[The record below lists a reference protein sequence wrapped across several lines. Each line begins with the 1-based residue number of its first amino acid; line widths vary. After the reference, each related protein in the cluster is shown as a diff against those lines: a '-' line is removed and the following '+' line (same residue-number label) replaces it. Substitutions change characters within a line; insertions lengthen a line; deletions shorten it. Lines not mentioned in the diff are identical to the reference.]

1 MSSPGTGQGSF
12 VHAVGRYDG
21 DQALLDLAVPAVEA
35 GLAADEPVILCLR
48 AHDADLVR
56 ARVGDHPRLMTMAGD
71 AVYDRPA
78 VAIRALVEQ
87 FEALL
92 DGGAKRVHVVGSLPE
107 GIAQDCWHDWLGYEV
122 AVGRAFAP
130 YPMKAVCCHDTR
142 TTPGAVL
149 DELVAVHPHLAA
161 GPGEVPNPTYD
172 GHPESRLHRLPAPPP
187 DPLQDRSPT
196 SVLLDPSPSAAR
208 DAARSAA
215 HAAGLGARRIEDVLV
230 VTSELVT
237 NAIRYGRPPV
247 TLELWHEPDRVLVAV
262 GDTGSGPDDPL
273 VGLVREDVDVGGMG
287 LWIARQLA
295 DRVVLVAGPGGFT
308 VRASLSGDAQRSS
321 RS

>member
-215 HAAGLGARRIEDVLV
+215 HAAGLGARRTEDVLV

-237 NAIRYGRPPV
+237 NAIRYAAPPV
-247 TLELWHEPDRVLVAV
+247 SLRLIRDDTLICEVS
-262 GDTGSGPDDPL
+262 DTGNASPRPRHARTTDEGGRGLMIVAQIAGRWGTRYTSDGKIIWTEQPLGTPDL
-273 VGLVREDVDVGGMG
+273 
-287 LWIARQLA
+287 
-295 DRVVLVAGPGGFT
+295 
-308 VRASLSGDAQRSS
+308 
-321 RS
+321 